1 MTSVAIINPNYV
13 WMDTSCTTEE
23 MPKTIYD
30 KELEVLIFVSIERLK
45 KVNLARIKY
54 SYYCKIWL
62 KEASL
67 EKFSIKLYAL

>member
-1 MTSVAIINPNYV
+1 
-13 WMDTSCTTEE
+13 MDTSCTTEE

-54 SYYCKIWL
+54 SYYCKI
-62 KEASL
+62 
-67 EKFSIKLYAL
+67 